1 MLVKAKGP
9 LQSIAGNRLTDGV
22 AVWLGSGGR
31 WVERVGEAAVF
42 QGAQIEAALAEAAAA
57 VKAQLVVDT
66 YPIDVDVRDGETVPT
81 HMRERMKALGPSV
94 RPDLGKQAEPA
105 PAKTSPA
112 AAA

>member
-9 LQSIAGNRLTDGV
+9 LQSIAANRLTDGV
-22 AVWLGSGGR
+22 AVWLGNGGR
-31 WVERVGEAAVF
+31 WVERVGDAAVF
-42 QGAQIEAALAEAAAA
+42 QGPGIEAALAEAAAA

-66 YPIDVDVRDGETVPT
+66 YPIDVEVRDGETVPL

-94 RPDLGKQAEPA
+94 RPDLGKQAEPS
-105 PAKTSPA
+105 PQKPA